1 MCQLLK
7 NQVAPANYP
16 TDKTF
21 MQQVTELQQHW
32 QPKPSQIVQQLNFH
46 SCKQKPV
53 ESIAAFVAELHH
65 LTEHCKCANLEDMLR
80 DQLVCDTHDSHIQLK
95 LLADTKLTFKITY
108 ATTQAI
114 EAAQ

>member
-1 MCQLLK
+1 M
-7 NQVAPANYP
+7 
-16 TDKTF
+16 
-21 MQQVTELQQHW
+21 
-32 QPKPSQIVQQLNFH
+32 
-46 SCKQKPV
+46 

-108 ATTQAI
+108 TTTQAM
-114 EAAQ
+114 EAADKQVKTLHNNDSTTSPVNRVRTRGEPNADGRDTHTKITVMLQVWRH